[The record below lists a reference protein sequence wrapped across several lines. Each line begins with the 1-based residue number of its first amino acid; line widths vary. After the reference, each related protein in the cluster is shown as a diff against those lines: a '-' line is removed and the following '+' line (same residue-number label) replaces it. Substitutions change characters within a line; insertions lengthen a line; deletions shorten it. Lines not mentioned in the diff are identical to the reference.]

1 MKLDML
7 KFYESYMLKQNPT
20 YMRRVYIPA
29 KHDNGLKVMVSKNEK
44 NWKQYFFYVSS
55 KWETNENEKR
65 LVIHSWADMKLIIK
79 NTSSY
84 IMTLSSEAK
93 ERLAPI

>member
-1 MKLDML
+1 MKLEML

-44 NWKQYFFYVSS
+44 N
-55 KWETNENEKR
+55 
-65 LVIHSWADMKLIIK
+65 
-79 NTSSY
+79 
-84 IMTLSSEAK
+84 
-93 ERLAPI
+93 